1 MKLTILRHPIFWITT
16 AALLVCWALPA
27 QAVRIKDIATFSGVR
42 DNQLI
47 GYGLVVGLAG
57 TGDKKDSVFTL
68 SSMKNMMDR
77 MGVGVD
83 ASALKIKNVASVMV
97 TARMPVSFCFS
108 PHPSGTG
115 RPGRPEPGRCLI
127 VLLTSRSFT
136 CFARAANGRRPA
148 YPLPFRPVPGIQ
160 CLRKNPRA
168 SSSVG

>member
-1 MKLTILRHPIFWITT
+1 MGNSMAALFLCAVGAVLGAQFGMLSANPFVPVFRQGVCAMKLTILRHPIFWITT

-77 MGVGVD
+77 ME
-83 ASALKIKNVASVMV
+83 I
-97 TARMPVSFCFS
+97 
-108 PHPSGTG
+108 G
-115 RPGRPEPGRCLI
+115 RAH
-127 VLLTSRSFT
+127 V
-136 CFARAANGRRPA
+136 
-148 YPLPFRPVPGIQ
+148 
-160 CLRKNPRA
+160 
-168 SSSVG
+168 